1 MLTSSAIA
9 GLNHVL
15 GDAPWA
21 RDRLVPFAG
30 RSAVFI
36 LKPLEIGLGIDGS
49 GYFTEAATTTPDVTL
64 ELPLASLP
72 KLIGGPDALMTD
84 IRISGNAD
92 LADTLG
98 FVLRK
103 LRWDGEEAL
112 SRLIG
117 DIAAHRSVGIVRN
130 VAGWHRQAARNIV
143 ENLSEYLSEE
153 QPVLVKLTAVED
165 LARDSA
171 GLRDDLARLDK
182 RLRKLESAG

>member
-1 MLTSSAIA
+1 MLTSSAIT
-9 GLNHVL
+9 GLNHLL

-21 RDRLVPFAG
+21 REKLAPFAD
-30 RSAVFI
+30 RSATFV
-36 LKPLEIGLGIDGS
+36 LKPLELGLGIDGN
-49 GYFTEAATTTPDVTL
+49 GYFTESATTTPDVVL
-64 ELPLASLP
+64 ELPLSSLP
-72 KLIGGPDALMTD
+72 KLIGGADALMAD

-117 DIAAHRSVGIVRN
+117 DIAAHRSTGIGRQ
-130 VAGWHRQAARNIV
+130 VAAWHRQTAQNVV

-153 QPVLVKLTAVED
+153 QPVLVKRQALED
-165 LARDSA
+165 LASA
-171 GLRDDLARLDK
+171 NSALRDDLARLEK
-182 RLRKLESAG
+182 RLQKLKPTR